1 MNAIFISRFI
11 NLPLNRRRARC
22 LGARARRLGEPG
34 KGRGGEGGRKGKG
47 GFRRP
52 PLTSRAI
59 WLSASSSAVRRS
71 RFGSRF
77 RPAPCVPMADP
88 LHRRSRPSRRRL
100 CPSPAPAWR
109 ARPSPPPAKRMR
121 RRPPPPPFW
130 GDGPG
135 AASGPSLTHPPRA
148 GCGQGRAARP
158 IPSHPFLRSSPLSR
172 GQPRRR
178 AGDPCPAAPALLA
191 GHSPGL
197 PGFRSLPATCPP
209 EASCPQSWRKF
220 PWNQG
225 NGRHILTSCEPG
237 RFLCHKDGGSGPET
251 CLLPWILTHLVAP
264 WDPLNH
270 SFSC

>member
-1 MNAIFISRFI
+1 MRFLFRVSSTCPWI
-11 NLPLNRRRARC
+11 AVVPVAWGRVR
-22 LGARARRLGEPG
+22 GGWGSPG
-34 KGRGGEGGRKGKG
+34 KGGGGKEGEREKGVFAARRSPRGRSGWAH
-47 GFRRP
+47 RP
-52 PLTSRAI
+52 PPSGAPG
-59 WLSASSSAVRRS
+59 SAAAFARPPASPWRTRSTAAPGPPAAASA
-71 RFGSRF
+71 
-77 RPAPCVPMADP
+77 P
-88 LHRRSRPSRRRL
+88 RRRRREE
-100 CPSPAPAWR
+100 PGR
-109 ARPSPPPAKRMR
+109 HRPPPSACAAA
-121 RRPPPPPFW
+121 PPPPPFW